1 MNLGE
6 IANWTT
12 RLAEGESVGSALS
25 TAEIR
30 DQHSRQ
36 IPKSKQVG
44 DGALRKYIYRESVRL
59 EGAGFDREV

>member
-1 MNLGE
+1 MHFACKPLNPDVVK
-6 IANWTT
+6 
-12 RLAEGESVGSALS
+12 SVGSALS

-36 IPKSKQVG
+36 LPKSKQVG

-59 EGAGFDREV
+59 EGAGYGREV